1 MQPCH
6 KAILNG
12 ARSVNEGHASRPT
25 QCQRF
30 SKSPRSFFDAYLFC
44 MPVWRSGTKGNYP
57 GSVSAAAFSTKRR
70 VDRRPSHSGGPVAD
84 RDPEGAGRTQCRKNT
99 GAESARP
106 DYPIGHKFAAL
117 MLLDGPDCGI
127 FIDSDVLVMTVPQSL
142 PDSLAAVPAS
152 FNHHAKPVWQ
162 HVYSRFGLT
171 LPLASP
177 PTLVSRDRTAPY
189 FNSGVIVVPGPVAK
203 RLAASWI
210 DTAMQID
217 GDPQVPDSS
226 KRPNL
231 SQLALPVAAARLGL
245 GIEVLDPRWNFPG
258 WSWRIAQ
265 EGVPILFHYQTMERL
280 REEKPSLRAAMQAAE
295 IHPSVRHAL
304 ATFSYI

>member
-1 MQPCH
+1 MRICFVCQSGALEP
-6 KAILNG
+6 KAILL
-12 ARSVNEGHASRPT
+12 AASLRLHFPQNVELIAAHPT
-25 QCQRF
+25 LAGPLQTETL
-30 SKSPRSFFDAYLFC
+30 KALAALNVGKI
-44 MPVWRSGTKGNYP
+44 PVRNP
-57 GSVSAAAFSTKRR
+57 L
-70 VDRRPSHSGGPVAD
+70 
-84 RDPEGAGRTQCRKNT
+84 
-99 GAESARP
+99 RP

-280 REEKPSLRAAMQAAE
+280 HEEKPSLRAAMQAAE

>member
-1 MQPCH
+1 MQPWD

-12 ARSVNEGHASRPT
+12 TRSVNVGHASRPT
-25 QCQRF
+25 QWQRF
-30 SKSPRSFFDAYLFC
+30 SKSPWSFLMRICFVCQSGVLEPKAILLAASLRLYFPIAAHPALAGPLQTETLKAFAALDVGKI
-44 MPVWRSGTKGNYP
+44 PVRNP
-57 GSVSAAAFSTKRR
+57 L
-70 VDRRPSHSGGPVAD
+70 
-84 RDPEGAGRTQCRKNT
+84 
-99 GAESARP
+99 RP

-127 FIDSDVLVMTVPQSL
+127 FIDTDVLATTAPQLL

-152 FNHHAKPVWQ
+152 FNHHAKPVWE
-162 HVYSRFGLT
+162 HVYNRFGLT

-217 GDPQVPDSS
+217 GDPQVPDRS

-231 SQLALPVAAARLGL
+231 SQLALPVAAARVGL
-245 GIEVLDPRWNFPG
+245 GIEVLDPRWNFPA

-280 REEKPSLRAAMQAAE
+280 REEEPSLRVAMQAAE
-295 IHPSVRHAL
+295 IHPSVRDAL
-304 ATFSYI
+304 AAFSYI

>member
-1 MQPCH
+1 MST
-6 KAILNG
+6 ALD
-12 ARSVNEGHASRPT
+12 SL
-25 QCQRF
+25 RF
-30 SKSPRSFFDAYLFC
+30 SIVTVCVNRWEFLRRSLPTWHAIPNVARIVVATYDFD
-44 MPVWRSGTKGNYP
+44 PVPDWLSGVTLLSIDAPQFHKTRALN
-57 GSVSAAAFSTKRR
+57 AAAKYTLEA
-70 VDRRPSHSGGPVAD
+70 DQPSH
-84 RDPEGAGRTQCRKNT
+84 
-99 GAESARP
+99 
-106 DYPIGHKFAAL
+106 
-117 MLLDGPDCGI
+117 LL

-245 GIEVLDPRWNFPG
+245 GIEV
-258 WSWRIAQ
+258 
-265 EGVPILFHYQTMERL
+265 V
-280 REEKPSLRAAMQAAE
+280 
-295 IHPSVRHAL
+295 IHDGISPAGHGGLPKR
-304 ATFSYI
+304 

>member
-1 MQPCH
+1 M
-6 KAILNG
+6 
-12 ARSVNEGHASRPT
+12 
-25 QCQRF
+25 
-30 SKSPRSFFDAYLFC
+30 
-44 MPVWRSGTKGNYP
+44 
-57 GSVSAAAFSTKRR
+57 
-70 VDRRPSHSGGPVAD
+70 
-84 RDPEGAGRTQCRKNT
+84 
-99 GAESARP
+99 
-106 DYPIGHKFAAL
+106 
-117 MLLDGPDCGI
+117 
-127 FIDSDVLVMTVPQSL
+127 
-142 PDSLAAVPAS
+142 VPAS

-304 ATFSYI
+304 ATFSYIERASQGGIFVRDVQEGSPTEITTTSPLDGDLTTSLARRQPRRRRASHRAIRH

>member
-1 MQPCH
+1 MSEKFRCG
-6 KAILNG
+6 I
-12 ARSVNEGHASRPT
+12 R
-25 QCQRF
+25 
-30 SKSPRSFFDAYLFC
+30 Y
-44 MPVWRSGTKGNYP
+44 
-57 GSVSAAAFSTKRR
+57 
-70 VDRRPSHSGGPVAD
+70 GPN
-84 RDPEGAGRTQCRKNT
+84 PL
-99 GAESARP
+99 
-106 DYPIGHKFAAL
+106 GHKFAAL

-127 FIDSDVLVMTVPQSL
+127 FIDTDVLAMTAPQSL

-152 FNHHAKPVWQ
+152 FNHHAKPVWE
-162 HVYSRFGLT
+162 HVYNRFGLT

-217 GDPQVPDSS
+217 GDPQVPDRS

-231 SQLALPVAAARLGL
+231 SQLALPVAAARVGL
-245 GIEVLDPRWNFPG
+245 GIEVLDPRWNFPA

-280 REEKPSLRAAMQAAE
+280 REEEPSLRVAMQAAE
-295 IHPSVRHAL
+295 IHPSVRDAL
-304 ATFSYI
+304 AAFSYI

>member
-1 MQPCH
+1 LRTETL
-6 KAILNG
+6 KAL
-12 ARSVNEGHASRPT
+12 
-25 QCQRF
+25 
-30 SKSPRSFFDAYLFC
+30 
-44 MPVWRSGTKGNYP
+44 
-57 GSVSAAAFSTKRR
+57 AALDVGKMAVRN
-70 VDRRPSHSGGPVAD
+70 PL
-84 RDPEGAGRTQCRKNT
+84 
-99 GAESARP
+99 RP
-106 DYPIGHKFAAL
+106 DYPIGHKLAAL

-127 FIDSDVLVMTVPQSL
+127 FIDTDVLVMTAPQSL

-152 FNHHAKPVWQ
+152 FNHHAKPVWE
-162 HVYSRFGLT
+162 HVYNRFGLT

-217 GDPQVPDSS
+217 GDPQVPDRS

-231 SQLALPVAAARLGL
+231 SQLALPVAAARVGL
-245 GIEVLDPRWNFPG
+245 GIEVLDPRWNFPA

-280 REEKPSLRAAMQAAE
+280 REEEPSLRVAMQAAE
-295 IHPSVRHAL
+295 IHPSVRDAL
-304 ATFSYI
+304 AAFSYI